1 QYLRVV
7 IDRLAAGNYGLS
19 VEDVQDAL
27 RAQIEGQRAGTVI
40 EGARRVPIVLRGPE
54 RMRMSPAEF
63 AALRISTSDGRS
75 VPLETIA
82 TLQRDT

>member
-1 QYLRVV
+1 M
-7 IDRLAAGNYGLS
+7 
-19 VEDVQDAL
+19 
-27 RAQIEGQRAGTVI
+27 
-40 EGARRVPIVLRGPE
+40 LRGPE

-82 TLQRDT
+82 TLQRDTGPVQINRELGSRYSVVIAKVSGRDLVGFV